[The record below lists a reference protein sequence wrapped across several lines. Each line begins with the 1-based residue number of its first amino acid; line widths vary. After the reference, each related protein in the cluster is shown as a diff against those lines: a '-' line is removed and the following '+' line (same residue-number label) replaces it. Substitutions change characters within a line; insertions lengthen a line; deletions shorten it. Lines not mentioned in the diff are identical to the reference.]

1 MRKSARFALLAVASV
16 IALGLA
22 GTAMAL
28 YKPYLTIYEY
38 SYKPAATPPVEVDY
52 DQAKTE
58 PAPAKVTIIVPA
70 GYGMDLTQ
78 AQNTNIGRV
87 VAQVQ
92 TGASSPFAGA
102 VIPLG
107 GPITV
112 AKPSDYAAGAAQC
125 TGNPVHAAVWTL
137 NLTVA
142 GQTLVVPAYVD
153 KPGPAGTAGT
163 IVFCLPNPYIP
174 ESSGGAQFGAYPLSV
189 SMTFLGSFDVFMNP
203 TAPTFYTWTSIV
215 TPWNTG
221 AGPPNAAATVE
232 ARANVPIPYSNTLK
246 RTATKKGMWIFAGK
260 LTGGGGPFVKE
271 KLDVYQAATVAKL
284 GKLSKPTFRTRPTT
298 KKGGYSFSRKAG
310 RSAMYFQSVFGPFD
324 VTDATTCGPPSPAPA
339 GCATA
344 TLSEV
349 DSNIVKAPGV
359 KPKPKKKKH

>member
-1 MRKSARFALLAVASV
+1 
-16 IALGLA
+16 
-22 GTAMAL
+22 
-28 YKPYLTIYEY
+28 
-38 SYKPAATPPVEVDY
+38 VEIDY

-78 AQNTNIGRV
+78 AQNTNIGFV
-87 VAQVQ
+87 IAGVK
-92 TGASSPFAGA
+92 TGDNSIFAGS
-102 VIPLG
+102 VITLT

-112 AKPSDYAAGAAQC
+112 ANPADYAAPAAQC
-125 TGNPVHAAVWTL
+125 TGNPVHAAVWKL

-142 GQTLVVPAYVD
+142 STTLVVPAYVD

-163 IVFCLPNPYIP
+163 LVFCLPNPYIP
-174 ESSGGAQFGAYPLSV
+174 ESSGGAQFGAYPQSV
-189 SMTFLGSFDVFMNP
+189 SMTFRAGLHVFTNP
-203 TAPTFYTWTSIV
+203 TTPTFYTWTSVV
-215 TPWNTG
+215 TPWNTA

-232 ARANVPIPYSNTLK
+232 ARANVPVPYSNTLK
-246 RTATKKGMWIFAGK
+246 RTATKKGAWIFAGK

-271 KLDVYQAATVAKL
+271 RLDVYAGAKTTKMKFN
-284 GKLSKPTFRTRPTT
+284 GRTGPTG

-310 RSAMYFQSVFGPFD
+310 RTARYFQTVFGPFD
-324 VTDATTCGPPSPAPA
+324 VTGATTCGPPSPAPA

-359 KPKPKKKKH
+359 KPKPKKKKR

>member
-38 SYKPAATPPVEVDY
+38 SYKPAATPSVEVDY
-52 DQAKTE
+52 DQAPSE
-58 PAPAKVTIIVPA
+58 PAPARVTIIVPA

-78 AQNTNIGRV
+78 APATDIGLV
-87 VAQVQ
+87 IANVK
-92 TGASSPFAGA
+92 TGDNSPFAGA
-102 VIPLG
+102 VLKNLG

-112 AKPSDYAAGAAQC
+112 ANPSDYAASAAQC
-125 TGNPVHAAVWTL
+125 TGSAVHAAVWKLT
-137 NLTVA
+137 LTVP
-142 GQTLVVPAYVD
+142 GTTTSLVVPAYVD
-153 KPGPAGTAGT
+153 KPGPAGTTGT
-163 IVFCLPNPYIP
+163 LVFCLPNPYIP
-174 ESSGGAQFGAYPLSV
+174 ETSGGAQFGAYPLSV
-189 SMTFLGSFDVFMNP
+189 SMTFRSSSHMFTNP
-203 TAPTFYTWTSIV
+203 TSPTFYTWTSVV
-215 TPWNTG
+215 TPWNMG

-232 ARANVPIPYSNTLK
+232 ARANVPVPYSNTLR
-246 RTATKKGMWIFAGK
+246 RTATKNGMWIFAGK

-271 KLDVYQAATVAKL
+271 RLDVFAGAKTTKMKGNGRT
-284 GKLSKPTFRTRPTT
+284 GKTS

-310 RSAMYFQSVFGPFD
+310 TTARYFQTVFGPFD
-324 VTDATTCGPPSPAPA
+324 VTDSATTCAPPSPAPA

-349 DSNIVKAPGV
+349 DSNIVKAPP
-359 KPKPKKKKH
+359 KPKPTKKRH

>member
-1 MRKSARFALLAVASV
+1 MRKSLRFALLAVASV

-22 GTAMAL
+22 GTALAL
-28 YKPYLTIYEY
+28 YKPFLTIYEY
-38 SYKPAATPPVEVDY
+38 SYKPAATPSVEIDY

-78 AQNTNIGRV
+78 AQNTNIGFV
-87 VAQVQ
+87 IAGVK
-92 TGASSPFAGA
+92 TGDNSIFAGS
-102 VIPLG
+102 VITLT

-112 AKPSDYAAGAAQC
+112 ANPADYAAPAAQC
-125 TGNPVHAAVWTL
+125 TGNPVHAAVWKL

-142 GQTLVVPAYVD
+142 STTLVVPAYVD

-163 IVFCLPNPYIP
+163 LVFCLPNPYIP
-174 ESSGGAQFGAYPLSV
+174 ESSGGAQFGAYPQSV
-189 SMTFLGSFDVFMNP
+189 SMTFRASFHVFTNP
-203 TAPTFYTWTSIV
+203 TTPTFYTWTSVV
-215 TPWNTG
+215 TPWNTT

-232 ARANVPIPYSNTLK
+232 ARANVPVPYSNTLK
-246 RTATKKGMWIFAGK
+246 RTATKTGLWIFAGK

-271 KLDVYQAATVAKL
+271 RLDVYAGAK
-284 GKLSKPTFRTRPTT
+284 TT
-298 KKGGYSFSRKAG
+298 KMKFNGRTGRTSKKGVYSFSRKAG
-310 RSAMYFQSVFGPFD
+310 KTARYFQTVFGPFD
-324 VTDATTCGPPSPAPA
+324 VTDSATTCAPPSPAPA

-349 DSNIVKAPGV
+349 DSNIVKAPAV
-359 KPKPKKKKH
+359 KPKKKKR